1 MALSVGAAI
10 FIAVK
15 PIVKIFFSICFGI
28 YFAKK
33 GVLDPHTC
41 KKMSSVIINY
51 FLPCIVFSKV
61 TVAFDA
67 NTMKIAGLTVL
78 TAIVYIACGCLFAAL
93 IELLLPVP
101 KYWKGGARAA
111 AIFNNSGDIPMA
123 YVMTI
128 TASAPFSN
136 GDEAKGIAYVSIFM
150 AIYVI
155 SFFTCGGVQF
165 IERDFQVPEDDPE
178 MTGDEKA
185 NIDENLRLR
194 KTSRLRKLLLRRS
207 KKAKSVSSVEI
218 SKNNSDKSDSS
229 PVSAGSP
236 VPVQSTT
243 SPSAMTVTEGN
254 VIANLSTAPETGTES
269 ALHPV
274 ESAGLRTLGLESTV
288 EPAGLRPVESA
299 GMRSIRQRRQSV
311 SQNAPTVALDED
323 DDGDEL
329 DPVVSA
335 VTLDLEARHFQNW
348 LVARLILFLR
358 NLYQPPAASLIVS
371 IVVAVISPVK
381 ALFIATGYPMPNAPD
396 GLPPLDFVMDFVNFI
411 GQATVPIGLM
421 LLGALI
427 GRLKLGKLPKGF
439 WKVMVVTTLLKLVV
453 LPIIALAWTQRLR
466 QSGLIPDNNLILVF
480 VYAVSSAVPSA
491 TSQVYL
497 TTFFAPEDAER
508 IGQMDCLA
516 AMLIGQYITLVFTL
530 AIIVTYTLK
539 VIIDA

>member
-10 FIAVK
+10 FIAAK

-28 YFAKK
+28 FFSKK

-41 KKMSSVIINY
+41 KKVSSVIINY

-67 NTMKIAGLTVL
+67 HTMKIAGLTVL
-78 TAIVYIACGCLFAAL
+78 TALLYIVCGCLFAAL
-93 IELLLPVP
+93 VQVFLPVP
-101 KYWKGGARAA
+101 KYWKGGAKAA

-128 TASAPFSN
+128 TASAPFVN
-136 GDEAKGIAYVSIFM
+136 GDEDKGIAYVTIFM
-150 AIYVI
+150 AMYVI
-155 SFFTCGGVQF
+155 TFFTCGGVQF
-165 IERDFQVPEDDPE
+165 IEQDFQVPDDDPE
-178 MTGDEKA
+178 MIGDAKDEIDEK
-185 NIDENLRLR
+185 LHLR
-194 KTSRLRKLLLRRS
+194 KTSKLRKLLHLKS
-207 KKAKSVSSVEI
+207 KKSAFSAELTTDDSNKIVPSSTV
-218 SKNNSDKSDSS
+218 
-229 PVSAGSP
+229 VA
-236 VPVQSTT
+236 QST
-243 SPSAMTVTEGN
+243 PSA
-254 VIANLSTAPETGTES
+254 ANAMAITES
-269 ALHPV
+269 NVVASMTAARGNANTEPGLHPV
-274 ESAGLRTLGLESTV
+274 ESAGLRSLRLETA
-288 EPAGLRPVESA
+288 PGAGLRPIESA
-299 GMRSIRQRRQSV
+299 GMQSIRRRQSPV
-311 SQNAPTVALDED
+311 LQDAQTVIDDED
-323 DDGDEL
+323 DDGEEL

-335 VTLDLEARHFQNW
+335 VTMDLEVRHLQNW
-348 LVARLILFLR
+348 VVARLILFLR
-358 NLYQPPAASLIVS
+358 NLYQPPAASLIIS

-381 ALFIATGYPMPNAPD
+381 RLFIATDYPMRNAPD

-411 GQATVPIGLM
+411 GQAAVPIGLM

-427 GRLKLGKLPKGF
+427 GRLQITKLPKGF
-439 WKVMVVTTLLKLVV
+439 WKVMAATTLLKLVV

-466 QSGLIPDNNLILVF
+466 ESGLIPKDNLILVF

-497 TTFFAPEDAER
+497 TTFFAPEDADH

-516 AMLIGQYITLVFTL
+516 AMLICQYVTLTITL

>member
-28 YFAKK
+28 YFSKK

-41 KKMSSVIINY
+41 KKMSSIIINY

-78 TAIVYIACGCLFAAL
+78 TALVYISCGCLFAVL
-93 IELLLPVP
+93 IQLLLPVP
-101 KYWKGGARAA
+101 KYWKGGAKAA

-128 TASAPFSN
+128 TASAPFTSS
-136 GDEAKGIAYVSIFM
+136 DEAKGIAYVSIFM
-150 AIYVI
+150 AMYVI
-155 SFFTCGGVQF
+155 SFFTCGGVQL
-165 IERDFQVPEDDPE
+165 IERDFQVPDDDPE

-185 NIDENLRLR
+185 NIDENLRVHKNSKLGRLLGHLR
-194 KTSRLRKLLLRRS
+194 GKKRKNS
-207 KKAKSVSSVEI
+207 GSGESTA
-218 SKNNSDKSDSS
+218 NNSDESDSS
-229 PVSAGSP
+229 PVRP
-236 VPVQSTT
+236 VPAQSTT
-243 SPSAMTVTEGN
+243 SPGSLIISEGN
-254 VIANLSTAPETGTES
+254 VVANLSAAQETGTD
-269 ALHPV
+269 ARLHPI
-274 ESAGLRTLGLESTV
+274 ESAGLRSLGLESTV
-288 EPAGLRPVESA
+288 QPELRPVESA
-299 GMRSIRQRRQSV
+299 GMHSIRQRRATV
-311 SQNAPTVALDED
+311 SQTPPTLVVDED

-335 VTLDLEARHFQNW
+335 VTVDLETRQIRSW

-371 IVVAVISPVK
+371 IVVAVITPVK
-381 ALFIATGYPMPNAPD
+381 SLFVATGYPMPNAPD

-411 GQATVPIGLM
+411 GQAAVPTGLM

-427 GRLKLGKLPKGF
+427 GRLRLQKLPKGF
-439 WKVMVVTTLLKLVV
+439 WKVMAATTLLKLVV

-466 QSGLIPDNNLILVF
+466 KAGLIPDDNLILVF

-508 IGQMDCLA
+508 VGQMDCLA
-516 AMLIGQYITLVFTL
+516 AYV
-530 AIIVTYTLK
+530 
-539 VIIDA
+539 